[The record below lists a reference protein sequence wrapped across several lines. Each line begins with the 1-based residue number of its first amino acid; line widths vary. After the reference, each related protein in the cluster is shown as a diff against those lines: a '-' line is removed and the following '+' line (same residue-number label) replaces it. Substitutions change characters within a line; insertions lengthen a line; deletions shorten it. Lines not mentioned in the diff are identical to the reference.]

1 MFSLAQGWSSASLA
15 RRIPCPHLP
24 TGPTVATAGLALQV
38 PLAVL
43 LDGLLRSPAWLSH
56 AGSTVLTLVGG
67 AIVLAGFFGVNAA
80 GEDDEKTRHAAW
92 EERQAVR
99 RLLWGSAGGM
109 AGAATHGALRQPGA
123 SLACIALRLQ
133 AAIIEL
139 PFGW

>member
-1 MFSLAQGWSSASLA
+1 MLMAGLQQKTTQPA
-15 RRIPCPHLP
+15 RCIPCPRLP

-67 AIVLAGFFGVNAA
+67 TIVLAGFFGVNAA

-99 RLLWGSAGGM
+99 RLLQGGAGGM
-109 AGAATHGALRQPGA
+109 AGAATRGALRQPDA
-123 SLACIALRLQ
+123 SLACIACANVLQ
-133 AAIIEL
+133 SSSCPL
-139 PFGW
+139 V